1 MNFILQSIKAAIKHN
16 RQLSEI
22 DKIFKPKGKIMTKLH
37 TYVVFQ
43 NEGNGLFAVLETG
56 ELNSLADCKA
66 WIAANGKPDVTY
78 RTGTILEKDIR
89 VQKVEKQK
97 LIMG

>member
-37 TYVVFQ
+37 KHVVFQ
-43 NEGNGLFAVLETG
+43 NEGDNAFSIAETG
-56 ELNSLADCKA
+56 ELKDHASAKA
-66 WIAANGKPDVTY
+66 WIATHGKPDVAY